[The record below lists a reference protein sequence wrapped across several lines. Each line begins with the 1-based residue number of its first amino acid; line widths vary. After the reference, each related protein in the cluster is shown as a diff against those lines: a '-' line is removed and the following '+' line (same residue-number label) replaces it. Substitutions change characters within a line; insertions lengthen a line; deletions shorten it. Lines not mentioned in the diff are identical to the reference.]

1 MDSILQ
7 SFAQIFPDINTA
19 LNAGIPIFARVLG
32 LMRFTPFLHRSEF
45 PMLMKVGFALLFTVM
60 LTMVLNPP
68 APPADKAPLIYA
80 IAVNFAFGA
89 ALGFIV
95 NCIISTIEAAGDI
108 INMQMGVSSATVLD
122 PSTNSQISVMG
133 KFFSLLG
140 ILIFLQIGG
149 AYWLFNAFVKSFTV
163 FPLYS
168 TTVPLDKILNMDYL
182 VTLTSNVLYIGL
194 QIASPVLLA
203 TLGQDIILGVISK
216 TAPQINVFQLSFIF
230 KPVFGAAILIWILPM
245 IYDVIQQFY
254 LSHANIF

>member
-1 MDSILQ
+1 MDAILQ
-7 SFAQIFPDINTA
+7 SFAQIFPDVNNA
-19 LNAGIPIFARVLG
+19 LNAGFPVFARVLG
-32 LMRFTPFLHRSEF
+32 MMRFTPFLHRSEF
-45 PMLMKVGFALLFTVM
+45 PMLMKVGFALLFTV
-60 LTMVLNPP
+60 LITMILNPP
-68 APPADKAPLIYA
+68 APPHDKAPMIYA
-80 IAVNFAFGA
+80 IVMNFAFGA

-95 NCIISTIEAAGDI
+95 NCIITTVEAAGDI

-122 PSTNSQISVMG
+122 PSTNTQISIMG

-149 AYWLFNAFVKSFTV
+149 AYWLFNAFLKSFTI

-168 TTVPLDKILNMDYL
+168 TSVPLDRILNMDYL

>member
-1 MDSILQ
+1 MDAILQ
-7 SFAQIFPDINTA
+7 SFGQLFPEINNA
-19 LNAGIPIFARVLG
+19 LNAGVPIFARVLG
-32 LMRFTPFLHRSEF
+32 MIRFTPFLYRAEF
-45 PMLMKVGFALLFTVM
+45 PMLAKVGFALLFTVL
-60 LTMVLNPP
+60 LTMTLNPP
-68 APPADKAPLIYA
+68 APPADKAPFIYS
-80 IAVNFAFGA
+80 IVVNFAFGA

-95 NCIISTIEAAGDI
+95 NCIITTIEAAGDI

-122 PSTNSQISVMG
+122 PSTNSQISIMG
-133 KFFSLLG
+133 KFFSLIG
-140 ILIFLQIGG
+140 ILIFLSIGG
-149 AYWLFNAFVKSFTV
+149 AYWLFSAFVKSFTI
-163 FPLYS
+163 FPMYAQGF
-168 TTVPLDKILNMDYL
+168 PLDKIMNMDYL
-182 VTLTSNVLYIGL
+182 VKLTSNILYVGL